1 MHICHHTSSPLT
13 YNAPHVWNPWS
24 PFHLSS
30 NLVAIGQ
37 ICPSLNLVNY
47 CKVSSL
53 NIIPGIDEI

>member
-24 PFHLSS
+24 LFHLSS

-37 ICPSLNLVNY
+37 ICPYPHPCQLL
-47 CKVSSL
+47 
-53 NIIPGIDEI
+53 